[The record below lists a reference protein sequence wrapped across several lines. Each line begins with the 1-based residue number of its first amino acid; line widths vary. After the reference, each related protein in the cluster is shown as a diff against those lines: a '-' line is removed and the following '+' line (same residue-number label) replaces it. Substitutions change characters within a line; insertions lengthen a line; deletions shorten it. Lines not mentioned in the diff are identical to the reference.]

1 MAAHRVILSQVS
13 GRAGDAPVPRRLP
26 CRNPESPAQVAHLVR
41 TAWIHGQAKAK
52 VQIVHQ
58 WYSPYTN
65 PNHFHDFDEADA
77 SLIVALRNAA
87 PDLIAVVRAAAK
99 LRHHDEGSGVCG
111 TYYRPPRACDCKNGE
126 LIEAL
131 AKLGVGS

>member
-1 MAAHRVILSQVS
+1 MSTIDEIEALLARATS
-13 GRAGDAPVPRRLP
+13 GPWEHHVEVLP
-26 CRNPESPAQVAHLVR
+26 PSGLGLLPPESPAQVAHLVR

-77 SLIVALRNAA
+77 SLIVALRNSA

-99 LRHHDEGSGVCG
+99 VA
-111 TYYRPPRACDCKNGE
+111 TPNGMHLTTE
-126 LIEAL
+126 AWGALEEAL
-131 AKLGVGS
+131 AKLGVRP